1 MESTT
6 RSDVPTRG
14 QTDLLL
20 ATEQTLGQPT
30 ENLLGDGYET
40 ETDAGEGVRDRG
52 DTQDSGAFKL

>member
-6 RSDVPTRG
+6 RIDLPTRG
-14 QTDLLL
+14 ETDLLL

-30 ENLLGDGYET
+30 ENLEWDRYET

-52 DTQDSGAFKL
+52 DTQDAGAFKL